1 MQRLGVFIFLK
12 SWGPKQRSTVGGH
25 GDEIRI
31 RDDEPNRISWFMS
44 AKGIVS
50 VAKEITTIERVI

>member
-1 MQRLGVFIFLK
+1 MFLFFGNRG
-12 SWGPKQRSTVGGH
+12 GPKQRSTVGGH

-50 VAKEITTIERVI
+50 VAKEITIEHVI